1 MSIECDDL
9 QNPARTAFLQ
19 HHVHLTKEE
28 IDEDRTAFAAR
39 TGACFTG
46 CLLPLTDRVENPL
59 RDGGTKTGMVKNI
72 VIKET
77 IVPDALTVRAGDEVR
92 WINQRQDSVTVTI
105 DEPLE
110 HNVSC
115 RNGFSKAMG
124 MGVDNS
130 TTLSSNETAGLC
142 FSRIGTVKYSVR
154 PADETK
160 TSMANTHGSITVQ

>member
-1 MSIECDDL
+1 MK
-9 QNPARTAFLQ
+9 TALYLMLALAI
-19 HHVHLTKEE
+19 VS
-28 IDEDRTAFAAR
+28 TA
-39 TGACFTG
+39 ACSSSPTASK
-46 CLLPLTDRVENPL
+46 THSEMEV
-59 RDGGTKTGMVKNI
+59 GTKTGMVKNI
-72 VIKET
+72 VIKDT

-142 FSRIGTVKYSVR
+142 FSRVGTVRYSVR
-154 PADETK
+154 PSADTK
-160 TSMANTHGSITVQ
+160 TSMANTHGSINVQ